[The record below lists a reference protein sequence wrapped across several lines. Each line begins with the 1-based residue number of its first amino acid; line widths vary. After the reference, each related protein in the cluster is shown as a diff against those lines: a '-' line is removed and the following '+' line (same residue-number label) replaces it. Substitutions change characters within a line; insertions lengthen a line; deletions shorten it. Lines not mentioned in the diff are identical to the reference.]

1 MAVGIPATVW
11 RPTDGNSE
19 FTDTGVNYIVD
30 TADFYL
36 VDTTGFY
43 VVDTGVTN
51 ALIPS
56 TVWEEDDS
64 I

>member
-1 MAVGIPATVW
+1 MAVDVPVTVW
-11 RPTDGNSE
+11 QPTDGNSE

-43 VVDTGVTN
+43 IVDTGVTQT
-51 ALIPS
+51 LIPS
-56 TVWEEDDS
+56 TVWVENDGV
-64 I
+64 